1 MPSYA
6 PPRRR
11 PNRAITQPAHLRNHT
26 SKKSPPHPDSPPET
40 FAPPPHPTPH
50 HAPPPWSLL
59 RATPKSP
66 EPATEPSGTGQ
77 HGTAPPNGPAPR
89 NQGPISRRSAMFP
102 ERRNTSRSSP
112 LRATAPQVQ
121 HRRESEPHARLAAQT
136 PRSEVAA
143 HTFRVARRGLATRS
157 LKHCFAP
164 ANRGR
169 HLQCLLGRT
178 PTETPDRFATDAP
191 INHHHLRAAHA
202 SEQRTGCIPALTRHA
217 STTQPPQYYATAQ
230 QGRRAPHRN
239 QNTPPLTPSPHPNPQ
254 PNAFHRSP
262 PNPSASAPPRRGVP
276 QQTPT
281 PHPTSTTRDQQPER
295 GDETSSSGHGTNP
308 STRQQ

>member
-1 MPSYA
+1 MEPLT
-6 PPRRR
+6 R
-11 PNRAITQPAHLRNHT
+11 
-26 SKKSPPHPDSPPET
+26 
-40 FAPPPHPTPH
+40 
-50 HAPPPWSLL
+50 HAQ
-59 RATPKSP
+59 
-66 EPATEPSGTGQ
+66 ESGTSN
-77 HGTAPPNGPAPR
+77 GTIRNRPTRPRTPNDPAPR

-121 HRRESEPHARLAAQT
+121 HRRESEPHARIAAQT
-136 PRSEVAA
+136 PRSDVVARM
-143 HTFRVARRGLATRS
+143 FRVARRGLATRS
-157 LKHCFAP
+157 PKHCFAP
-164 ANRGR
+164 ANRGW
-169 HLQCLLGRT
+169 HLRCLLGRS
-178 PTETPDRFATDAP
+178 PPETPDRFATDAP

-202 SEQRTGCIPALTRHA
+202 SEQGTGCIPALTRHA

-230 QGRRAPHRN
+230 QGRRAA
-239 QNTPPLTPSPHPNPQ
+239 TPQKPEHAAADLQPTPQ
-254 PNAFHRSP
+254 PPTQRLSP
-262 PNPSASAPPRRGVP
+262 VTSNSSASAPPRRGVP